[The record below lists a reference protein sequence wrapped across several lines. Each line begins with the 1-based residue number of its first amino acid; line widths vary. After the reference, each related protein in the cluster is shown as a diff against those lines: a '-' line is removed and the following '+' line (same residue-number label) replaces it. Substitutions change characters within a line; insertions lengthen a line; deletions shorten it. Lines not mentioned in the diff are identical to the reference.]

1 MRSRDKNASWRCQD
15 GLVTT
20 REWIVIGQKF
30 EVQTCRRPATWRTA
44 TPAPQPKSGAEEVW
58 LEWAISGSGQ
68 LPTKLEGAV
77 TAGLGTETADWP
89 PSPACGTALSG
100 PRGRI

>member
-1 MRSRDKNASWRCQD
+1 M
-15 GLVTT
+15 TT

-30 EVQTCRRPATWRTA
+30 EVQTCRRPPGERLHLRHSPSPVPRKGGRLAVVA
-44 TPAPQPKSGAEEVW
+44 SCP
-58 LEWAISGSGQ
+58 LD
-68 LPTKLEGAV
+68 GAV

-89 PSPACGTALSG
+89 PSAACGTALSG